1 MSPKSDTFSAV
12 EKAAMREL
20 AKERKAQARAAQH
33 REAGEADVRAK
44 IAEMPEP
51 DRSLATHIH
60 AIVTQHAPM
69 LWPRAWYGMPAYTL
83 DGKVVCFFQSGQKFA
98 TRYCTFGF
106 QERAMLDDGDM
117 WATSFALTAISP
129 AVEAQLIALLHK
141 AVGSSH

>member
-1 MSPKSDTFSAV
+1 MSPKSDTFSAA

-44 IAEMPEP
+44 IADMPEP
-51 DRSLATHIH
+51 DRTLATQIH
-60 AIVTQHAPM
+60 TLVSHHAPM
-69 LWPRAWYGMPAYTL
+69 LWPRTWYGMPAYTL

-98 TRYCTFGF
+98 TRYCTLGF

-117 WATSFALTAISP
+117 WPTAYAVTDITP
-129 AVEAQLIALLHK
+129 AVAAQIIALVHK
-141 AVGSSH
+141 AVGIVD